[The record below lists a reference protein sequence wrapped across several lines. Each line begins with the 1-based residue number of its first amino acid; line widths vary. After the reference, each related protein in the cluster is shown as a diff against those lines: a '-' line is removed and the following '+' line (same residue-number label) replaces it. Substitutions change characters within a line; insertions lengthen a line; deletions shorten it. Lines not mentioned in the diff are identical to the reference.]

1 MDWWFFFLSSLDYC
15 ANCQADSYPC
25 SPNWLPSSVNYQHL
39 PLKFNCPI
47 LPDPISSFSPRI
59 LTQLFAYLEKLLQI
73 SSFCQPSLELLALHR
88 GRESGTLYWK
98 QWEELKTTRCLFS
111 IQHSDKLMTFNQDY
125 FFSGVGGTFYFV
137 LDGEVWVLPLFSG
150 DFWSQE
156 GWKHWHIPPGKGPQV
171 SEVLP
176 NLRVRTLVPPVR
188 GRDHKGPT
196 DSISSVSFRTTL
208 GCCPDQG
215 CP

>member
-1 MDWWFFFLSSLDYC
+1 MIFFLSSLDYC
-15 ANCQADSYPC
+15 ANYQADSYPC
-25 SPNWLPSSVNYQHL
+25 SPTWLPSSVNYQHL
-39 PLKFNCPI
+39 PLKFNCLSSQTLLPVSPQESWLSYLHI
-47 LPDPISSFSPRI
+47 LRNCCRLALFASLPWNSCIEGGKVEFSTGSNGKNWKLHAVCSAFSI
-59 LTQLFAYLEKLLQI
+59 LTNWWLLI
-73 SSFCQPSLELLALHR
+73 
-88 GRESGTLYWK
+88 
-98 QWEELKTTRCLFS
+98 KT
-111 IQHSDKLMTFNQDY
+111 I
-125 FFSGVGGTFYFV
+125 FSGVGGTFYFV
-137 LDGEVWVLPLFSG
+137 LDGEVWVLPLSSG
-150 DFWSQE
+150 YFWSQE

-176 NLRVRTLVPPVR
+176 NLGVRTLVPPVR